1 MKLQNLILIFL
12 AIALPVIMILS
23 VYVSLQ
29 VDTAVLRAKYD
40 SGLINAAHEA
50 IVAFQLNTKN
60 NNLSDVAD
68 TKIRGIEAS
77 FNVFQERMASSMGM
91 HNASKSHIMSYVP
104 ALVLGLY
111 DGYYVYTPKNKIEL
125 THELKPYVYYTRQ
138 YRNSTGT
145 KIVTINFSLDNYVAV
160 YLYEG
165 SGYQSRAGYL
175 EAETPSGITDETARK
190 YYYENSLDGKSDSFT
205 NWYNDVIKGLQYNG
219 EAKENTLKIVKQV
232 RRKSRKYCNSRRNF
246 KF

>member
-60 NNLSDVAD
+60 NKVSDVAD

-77 FNVFQERMASSMGM
+77 FNVFQQSMATALGNT
-91 HNASKSHIMSYVP
+91 NASKRHIMSYVP

-111 DGYYVYTPKNKIEL
+111 DGYYVYTPKNKNDL

-138 YRNSTGT
+138 YKNATDTR
-145 KIVTINFSLDNYVAV
+145 IVTINFSLDNYVAV
-160 YLYEG
+160 YCYDGNSSYE
-165 SGYQSRAGYL
+165 SRAGYL
-175 EAETPSGITDETARK
+175 DIKPDNYNDLDATAKK
-190 YYYENSLDGKSDSFT
+190 YYDDAEDFT
-205 NWYNDVIKGLQYNG
+205 NWYNDTIRGLQYNG
-219 EAKENTLKIVKQV
+219 ENKENTLKIVKSV
-232 RRKSRKYCNSRRNF
+232 RWAFREYPTSRRSI

>member
-12 AIALPVIMILS
+12 AIALPVVMILS

-29 VDTAVLRAKYD
+29 VDTAMIRAKYD

-60 NNLSDVAD
+60 NKVSDVAD

-77 FNVFQERMASSMGM
+77 FNVFQQRMATSMGAT
-91 HNASKSHIMSYVP
+91 NASKNQVMSYVP

-111 DGYYVYTPKNKIEL
+111 DGYYVYTPKNKADL

-138 YRNSTGT
+138 YRNATGT

-160 YLYEG
+160 YSYDRNSYE
-165 SGYQSRAGYL
+165 SRAGYL
-175 EAETPSGITDETARK
+175 DIKPDSYNQLDDKARK
-190 YYYENSLDGKSDSFT
+190 YYDDAEDFT
-205 NWYNDVIKGLQYNG
+205 NWYNSVVENLQYNG
-219 EAKENTLKIVKQV
+219 EAKGNTLKIVKPV
-232 RRKSRKYCNSRRNF
+232 RRTFRKSRTSRKNI

>member
-29 VDTAVLRAKYD
+29 VDTAMLKSKYD

-50 IVAFQLNTKN
+50 IVAFELNTKN
-60 NNLSDVAD
+60 NRVSDVAD

-91 HNASKSHIMSYVP
+91 HNASKSQVMAYVP

-111 DGYYVYTPKNKIEL
+111 DGYYVYTPKSRTDL

-138 YRNSTGT
+138 YTNTGDLSTAS

-160 YLYEG
+160 YCYEG
-165 SGYQSRAGYL
+165 SGYESRAGYL
-175 EAETPSGITDETARK
+175 DFKPDNYSELDETARK
-190 YYYENSLDGKSDSFT
+190 YYDEAENFT
-205 NWYNDVIKGLQYNG
+205 TWYNSKIGNLKYGD
-219 EAKENTLKIVKQV
+219 KEKKANLEVKRRV
-232 RRKSRKYCNSRRNF
+232 R
-246 KF
+246 